1 MKKVIV
7 LVALM
12 AGFTAMAQNG
22 ERGHK
27 GDFKNMSAEQ
37 MATLQTKKMTLD
49 LDLTESQQSKIQALN
64 LENAK
69 KRKAKME
76 ERKAL
81 KEADERP
88 ARTSE
93 EQYAMRAERLDAA
106 IALKSELKKILST
119 EQFEKWEM
127 HHKKRGGH
135 HKGKGEYSKG
145 RKGNKK

>member
-12 AGFTAMAQNG
+12 AGFTAMAQKG

-27 GDFKNMSAEQ
+27 GDYKNMSVEQ

-49 LDLTESQQSKIQALN
+49 LDLTEVQQSKIQALN

-88 ARTSE
+88 A
-93 EQYAMRAERLDAA
+93 
-106 IALKSELKKILST
+106 
-119 EQFEKWEM
+119 
-127 HHKKRGGH
+127 
-135 HKGKGEYSKG
+135 
-145 RKGNKK
+145 